1 MFEPLTLVETLEE
14 MFHSVGLTLTGL
26 HQFAEHERLL
36 KWFLASQENFNLRQ
50 GVSHN
55 VNVLDSLEDEFCVRV
70 ESLGLV
76 AFPPGSVGHGVDLR
90 PGVDDVEEVGAGVD
104 LHDAA
109 DVLLVLWR
117 PTIEPRQRL

>member
-1 MFEPLTLVETLEE
+1 M
-14 MFHSVGLTLTGL
+14 
-26 HQFAEHERLL
+26 
-36 KWFLASQENFNLRQ
+36 
-50 GVSHN
+50 
-55 VNVLDSLEDEFCVRV
+55 NVLDSLEDELCVWV

-109 DVLLVLWR
+109 DVLLVLRR